1 MSRTLPCAMGLES
14 SIAPGEDIR
23 MEATNTPCRTA
34 GTVALSPVT
43 RSGPARVL
51 IAAADPLVR
60 RALETV
66 LSAPDFELVSE
77 TASAGEALQI
87 ARAQPP
93 HIALV
98 DAMLEDGDGL
108 ELAER
113 IVREA
118 PETRVI
124 VLSSSDDDNKALR
137 ALRAGARGY
146 LRKDIELDA
155 LPRAVNGVLAGEA
168 AVSRRLS
175 MRVIDELRKTPM
187 LGPGIRPT
195 VSELTPRE
203 WQVLDLLTTGASTAD
218 IAVDLVLSPET
229 VLTHVKNILK
239 KLGVHSRRDAIREA
253 ERLRMG
259 WDPLTGLPADGG
271 AAPPERD
278 GA

>member
-1 MSRTLPCAMGLES
+1 
-14 SIAPGEDIR
+14 
-23 MEATNTPCRTA
+23 
-34 GTVALSPVT
+34 
-43 RSGPARVL
+43 VL

-66 LSAPDFELVSE
+66 LAGPEFELIAETSSAHEALRCARERSPHVALIDVMLENGDGVE
-77 TASAGEALQI
+77 TAEK
-87 ARAQPP
+87 
-93 HIALV
+93 
-98 DAMLEDGDGL
+98 
-108 ELAER
+108 

-118 PETRVI
+118 PDTRVI
-124 VLSSSDDDNKALR
+124 VLSASDDDQKAIR

-155 LPRAVNGVLAGEA
+155 LPRAVNGVIAGEA

-175 MRVIDELRKTPM
+175 MRVIDELRKAPA
-187 LGPGIRPT
+187 LGPGMRPT

-239 KLGVHSRRDAIREA
+239 KLGVHSRGDAIRQA
-253 ERLRMG
+253 ERLRLG
-259 WDPLTGLPADGG
+259 LDPLGTDGG

>member
-1 MSRTLPCAMGLES
+1 
-14 SIAPGEDIR
+14 
-23 MEATNTPCRTA
+23 
-34 GTVALSPVT
+34 
-43 RSGPARVL
+43 VL

-66 LSAPDFELVSE
+66 LAAPEFELVSE
-77 TASAGEALQI
+77 TASAAEALSI
-87 ARAQPP
+87 AREKAP
-93 HIALV
+93 HVALV
-98 DAMLEDGDGL
+98 DATLADGDGL
-108 ELAER
+108 EVAER

-118 PETRVI
+118 PDTRVI
-124 VLSSSDDDNKALR
+124 VLSASDDDQNAIR

-146 LRKDIELDA
+146 LRKDIELEA

-168 AVSRRLS
+168 AVSRRLT
-175 MRVIDELRKTPM
+175 MRVIDELRKAPP

-239 KLGVHSRRDAIREA
+239 KLGVHSRRDAIRQA

-259 WDPLTGLPADGG
+259 LDPLTGEPADGG

-278 GA
+278 DA

>member
-1 MSRTLPCAMGLES
+1 MLAQPEFEIVAQTATADEAFRVARER
-14 SIAPGEDIR
+14 APH
-23 MEATNTPCRTA
+23 
-34 GTVALSPVT
+34 VALIDV
-43 RSGPARVL
+43 
-51 IAAADPLVR
+51 I
-60 RALETV
+60 LEN
-66 LSAPDFELVSE
+66 
-77 TASAGEALQI
+77 
-87 ARAQPP
+87 
-93 HIALV
+93 
-98 DAMLEDGDGL
+98 GDGL
-108 ELAER
+108 EVAER
-113 IVREA
+113 IARQA
-118 PETRVI
+118 SETRVI
-124 VLSSSDDDNKALR
+124 VLAATDDEDKALR

-168 AVSRRLS
+168 AVSRHLT
-175 MRVIDELRKTPM
+175 MRVIDELRKSPA

-239 KLGVHSRRDAIREA
+239 KLGVHSRRDAIRQA

-259 WDPLTGLPADGG
+259 LDPLTGQPTDGG
-271 AAPPERD
+271 AAPPERS

>member
-1 MSRTLPCAMGLES
+1 M
-14 SIAPGEDIR
+14 
-23 MEATNTPCRTA
+23 
-34 GTVALSPVT
+34 
-43 RSGPARVL
+43 L

-60 RALETV
+60 RALQSV
-66 LSAPDFELVSE
+66 LAAPEFELVAE
-77 TASAGEALQI
+77 TASGEEALAI
-87 ARAQPP
+87 TRERSP
-93 HIALV
+93 HVALV
-98 DAMLEDGDGL
+98 DVILEEGDGL
-108 ELAER
+108 EIAER
-113 IVREA
+113 IAREA
-118 PETRVI
+118 SETRVI
-124 VLSSSDDDNKALR
+124 VLAATDDEDKALR

-146 LRKDIELDA
+146 LRKDIELEA

-168 AVSRRLS
+168 AVSRHLT
-175 MRVIDELRKTPM
+175 MRVIDELRKAPA

-239 KLGVHSRRDAIREA
+239 KLGVHSRRDAILQA

-259 WDPLTGLPADGG
+259 LDPLTGQPQDGG
-271 AAPPERD
+271 AAPPERS

>member
-1 MSRTLPCAMGLES
+1 MS
-14 SIAPGEDIR
+14 
-23 MEATNTPCRTA
+23 
-34 GTVALSPVT
+34 

-60 RALETV
+60 RALESV
-66 LSAPDFELVSE
+66 LAQPEFEVVE
-77 TASAGEALQI
+77 DTASATEAI
-87 ARAQPP
+87 SAVRGKAP
-93 HIALV
+93 HVALIDV
-98 DAMLEDGDGL
+98 MLEDGDGL
-108 ELAER
+108 ETAER
-113 IVREA
+113 IARDA

-124 VLSSSDDDNKALR
+124 VLSATDDDAKAVR

-168 AVSRRLS
+168 AISRRLTMS
-175 MRVIDELRKTPM
+175 VVEELRKTPT
-187 LGPGIRPT
+187 LGPGLRPT

-239 KLGVHSRRDAIREA
+239 KLGVHSRRDAIRQA
-253 ERLRMG
+253 ERLRSNPIG
-259 WDPLTGLPADGG
+259 YETLPPDGG

>member
-1 MSRTLPCAMGLES
+1 
-14 SIAPGEDIR
+14 
-23 MEATNTPCRTA
+23 
-34 GTVALSPVT
+34 LSPVT

-60 RALETV
+60 RALESV
-66 LSAPDFELVSE
+66 LTEPDFVLIAE
-77 TASAGEALQI
+77 TASAGEALAI
-87 ARAQPP
+87 ARNQSPDV
-93 HIALV
+93 ALV
-98 DAMLEDGDGL
+98 DVILEDGDGL
-108 ELAER
+108 DVAER

-118 PETRVI
+118 PGTRVI
-124 VLSSSDDDNKALR
+124 MLSASEDEGKALR
-137 ALRAGARGY
+137 ALRAGVRGY
-146 LRKDIELDA
+146 LRKDMELTA
-155 LPRAVNGVLAGEA
+155 LPRAVNGVLQGEA

-175 MRVIDELRKTPM
+175 MRAIDELRKAPA

-239 KLGVHSRRDAIREA
+239 KLGVHSRRDAIQQA

-259 WDPLTGLPADGG
+259 LDPLTGKAMDGGG

>member
-1 MSRTLPCAMGLES
+1 MSRTLPCAIGLES
-14 SIAPGEDIR
+14 SIAPGDVIQI
-23 MEATNTPCRTA
+23 EATKAPCRHR
-34 GTVALSPVT
+34 GTVGLSPVT
-43 RSGPARVL
+43 RSGPARIL

-66 LSAPDFELVSE
+66 LSEPDFELVSE
-77 TASAGEALQI
+77 TASATEAL
-87 ARAQPP
+87 ALVLERAP
-93 HIALV
+93 HVALV

-113 IVREA
+113 IVRQA
-118 PETRVI
+118 PDTRVI
-124 VLSSSDDDNKALR
+124 VLSASDDDNKAMR

-175 MRVIDELRKTPM
+175 MRVIDELRRAPA
-187 LGPGIRPT
+187 LGPGMRPT

-218 IAVDLVLSPET
+218 IAIDLVLSPET

-239 KLGVHSRRDAIREA
+239 KLGVHSRRDAIRQA
-253 ERLRMG
+253 DRLRLG
-259 WDPLTGLPADGG
+259 LNPLTGEVDGG

>member
-1 MSRTLPCAMGLES
+1 
-14 SIAPGEDIR
+14 
-23 MEATNTPCRTA
+23 
-34 GTVALSPVT
+34 VT

-60 RALETV
+60 RALKTV
-66 LSAPDFELVSE
+66 LEAPEFELVAE
-77 TASAGEALQI
+77 TASGEEALTTTREQ
-87 ARAQPP
+87 APDV
-93 HIALV
+93 ALI
-98 DAMLEDGDGL
+98 DAILEDGDGL
-108 ELAER
+108 EVAER
-113 IVREA
+113 IAREA
-118 PETRVI
+118 AETRVI
-124 VLSSSDDDNKALR
+124 VLSASDDDQKAIR

-146 LRKDIELDA
+146 LRKDIELNA
-155 LPRAVNGVLAGEA
+155 LPRAVNGVIDGEA

-175 MRVIDELRKTPM
+175 MRVIEELRKAPA

-218 IAVDLVLSPET
+218 IAIDLVLSPET

-239 KLGVHSRRDAIREA
+239 KLGVHSRRDAIQQA

-259 WDPLTGLPADGG
+259 LDPLTGQPTGGG
-271 AAPPERD
+271 AAPPGRD

>member
-1 MSRTLPCAMGLES
+1 M
-14 SIAPGEDIR
+14 
-23 MEATNTPCRTA
+23 
-34 GTVALSPVT
+34 V

-66 LSAPDFELVSE
+66 LSSSEFELVAE
-77 TASAGEALQI
+77 TASASGAL
-87 ARAQPP
+87 AAAHEHDP

-98 DAMLEDGDGL
+98 DVVLEDGDGL
-108 ELAER
+108 ETAER
-113 IVREA
+113 IVREV
-118 PETRVI
+118 PGTRVI
-124 VLSSSDDDNKALR
+124 VLSASDDDAKAVR

-168 AVSRRLS
+168 AISRRLTMS
-175 MRVIDELRKTPM
+175 VVDELRKTPA
-187 LGPGIRPT
+187 LGPGLRPT

-203 WQVLDLLTTGASTAD
+203 WEVLDLLTTGASTAD
-218 IAVDLVLSPET
+218 IAIDLVLSPET

-239 KLGVHSRRDAIREA
+239 KLGVHSRRDAVRQA
-253 ERLRMG
+253 ERLRLG
-259 WDPLTGLPADGG
+259 VGEEEGLSDGG

>member
-1 MSRTLPCAMGLES
+1 MSRTLPCAIGLES
-14 SIAPGEDIR
+14 SIAPGEVIQI
-23 MEATNTPCRTA
+23 EATKAHCRHR
-34 GTVALSPVT
+34 GKVGLSPVT

-77 TASAGEALQI
+77 TASAEQALVT
-87 ARAQPP
+87 ARDTAP
-93 HIALV
+93 HIALIDV
-98 DAMLEDGDGL
+98 ILEDGDGL
-108 ELAER
+108 ETAER

-118 PETRVI
+118 PDTRVI
-124 VLSSSDDDNKALR
+124 VLSSSDDDSKAIR

-175 MRVIDELRKTPM
+175 MKVIDEMRKTPAM
-187 LGPGIRPT
+187 GPGIRPT

-203 WQVLDLLTTGASTAD
+203 WQVLDLLTTGSSTAD

-239 KLGVHSRRDAIREA
+239 KLGVHSRRDAIRQA
-253 ERLRMG
+253 ERLRLG
-259 WDPLTGLPADGG
+259 QNPLTGEPNGG
-271 AAPPERD
+271 AAPADRD

>member
-1 MSRTLPCAMGLES
+1 VP
-14 SIAPGEDIR
+14 
-23 MEATNTPCRTA
+23 
-34 GTVALSPVT
+34 

-66 LSAPDFELVSE
+66 LSAPDFELVAD
-77 TASAGEALQI
+77 TASADGAL
-87 ARAQPP
+87 AAVRDRSP
-93 HIALV
+93 HVALIDV
-98 DAMLEDGDGL
+98 ILENGDGL
-108 ELAER
+108 ETAER
-113 IVREA
+113 IVRES

-124 VLSSSDDDNKALR
+124 VLSSSDDDQKAIR
-137 ALRAGARGY
+137 ALRSGARGY

-155 LPRAVNGVLAGEA
+155 LPRAVNGVMAGEA
-168 AVSRRLS
+168 AISRRLS
-175 MRVIDELRKTPM
+175 MSVIDELRKAPA

-239 KLGVHSRRDAIREA
+239 KLGVHSRRDAIVQA
-253 ERLRMG
+253 ERLRLG
-259 WDPLTGLPADGG
+259 LNPLTGEPY
-271 AAPPERD
+271 ER
-278 GA
+278 

>member
-1 MSRTLPCAMGLES
+1 
-14 SIAPGEDIR
+14 
-23 MEATNTPCRTA
+23 
-34 GTVALSPVT
+34 
-43 RSGPARVL
+43 L

-66 LSAPDFELVSE
+66 LGGDEFELIGG
-77 TASAGEALQI
+77 TASAEAALAA
-87 ARAQPP
+87 ARDRAP
-93 HIALV
+93 HVALIDV
-98 DAMLEDGDGL
+98 ILEDGDGL
-108 ELAER
+108 ETAER
-113 IVREA
+113 IVREV

-124 VLSSSDDDNKALR
+124 VLSAVDDDAKAVR

-146 LRKDIELDA
+146 LRKDIELEA

-168 AVSRRLS
+168 AISRRLT
-175 MRVIDELRKTPM
+175 MKVVDELRKTPA
-187 LGPGIRPT
+187 LGPGLRPT

-218 IAVDLVLSPET
+218 IAIDLVLSPET

-239 KLGVHSRRDAIREA
+239 KLGVHSRRDAIRQA
-253 ERLRMG
+253 ERLRLG
-259 WDPLTGLPADGG
+259 IGEEGEAEDGG

>member
-1 MSRTLPCAMGLES
+1 
-14 SIAPGEDIR
+14 
-23 MEATNTPCRTA
+23 
-34 GTVALSPVT
+34 LSPVT
-43 RSGPARVL
+43 RNGSARVL

-60 RALETV
+60 RALESV

-77 TASAGEALQI
+77 TASAAEALAF
-87 ARAQPP
+87 ARDHAPDV
-93 HIALV
+93 ALV
-98 DAMLEDGDGL
+98 DVILEDGDGL
-108 ELAER
+108 DVAEN

-118 PETRVI
+118 PGTRVI
-124 VLSSSDDDNKALR
+124 VLSASEDEAKALR

-155 LPRAVNGVLAGEA
+155 LPRAINGVLKGEA

-175 MRVIDELRKTPM
+175 MRVIDELRKPPP
-187 LGPGIRPT
+187 LGPGLRPT

-239 KLGVHSRRDAIREA
+239 KLGVHSRRDAIQQA
-253 ERLRMG
+253 DRLRMG
-259 WDPLTGLPADGG
+259 LDPLTGEVPGGG
-271 AAPPERD
+271 AAPPGRS

>member
-1 MSRTLPCAMGLES
+1 
-14 SIAPGEDIR
+14 
-23 MEATNTPCRTA
+23 
-34 GTVALSPVT
+34 VT
-43 RSGPARVL
+43 RTGPARVL

-66 LSAPDFELVSE
+66 LSAPEFELIGE
-77 TASAGEALQI
+77 TASADEALAM
-87 ARAQPP
+87 ARNQAP
-93 HIALV
+93 HVALV
-98 DAMLEDGDGL
+98 DAILEQGDGL
-108 ELAER
+108 DVAER

-118 PETRVI
+118 PATRVI
-124 VLSSSDDDNKALR
+124 VLSASDDDNKALR

-168 AVSRRLS
+168 AISRRLS
-175 MRVIDELRKTPM
+175 MRIIDELRKSPT
-187 LGPGIRPT
+187 LGPGMRPT

-203 WQVLDLLTTGASTAD
+203 WQVLDLLTTGASTTD

-239 KLGVHSRRDAIREA
+239 KLGVHSRRDAIQQA
-253 ERLRMG
+253 ERLRLG
-259 WDPLTGLPADGG
+259 LDPLTGQPQTSGG

-278 GA
+278 SA

>member
-1 MSRTLPCAMGLES
+1 MTRT
-14 SIAPGEDIR
+14 
-23 MEATNTPCRTA
+23 
-34 GTVALSPVT
+34 
-43 RSGPARVL
+43 GPARVL

-66 LSAPDFELVSE
+66 LAGPDFELVAE
-77 TASAGEALQI
+77 TASADAALTAARERNPHVALIDAILEHGDGLQVAEQI
-87 ARAQPP
+87 AR
-93 HIALV
+93 
-98 DAMLEDGDGL
+98 
-108 ELAER
+108 
-113 IVREA
+113 EA
-118 PETRVI
+118 PDTRVI
-124 VLSSSDDDNKALR
+124 VLSASDDDNKAMH

-168 AVSRRLS
+168 AVSRRLT
-175 MRVIDELRKTPM
+175 MRVIDELRKTPL

-229 VLTHVKNILK
+229 VLTHVKNILR
-239 KLGVHSRRDAIREA
+239 KLGVHSRRDAIRQA
-253 ERLRMG
+253 ERLRLG
-259 WDPLTGLPADGG
+259 LDPLTGESGG

-278 GA
+278 DA